1 MNSNKFCFISC
12 VNDSRYAKECI
23 YYINHLTIPK
33 GYEVD
38 ILTISDAA
46 SMTAGYNAGM
56 RESDAKYKIYLH
68 QDVFIVNKS
77 FLSDL
82 LKVFEDES
90 IGMAGMV
97 GAPKLPDH
105 AVMWYGDRVGR
116 IYTSNVVSAGISIMG
131 GTETLEVEA
140 VDGLLIATQYDIPW
154 REDLFTGWDFYDV
167 SQSFEFRRKG
177 YRVVV
182 PAMADPWCIHDDGF
196 LNLSNYYKERRK
208 FLAEYGAKQNG

>member
-46 SMTAGYNAGM
+46 SM
-56 RESDAKYKIYLH
+56 
-68 QDVFIVNKS
+68 
-77 FLSDL
+77 
-82 LKVFEDES
+82 FEDES

-97 GAPKLPDH
+97 GSPKLPDH